1 MVSFEGE
8 CEQLL
13 LKIFRLFDS
22 HSTSV
27 IKTHVWSGNM
37 YKDISFLLNKIFRE
51 N

>member
-1 MVSFEGE
+1 MASFEGE

-27 IKTHVWSGNM
+27 IKTHVWSGNQCWAELFELFD
-37 YKDISFLLNKIFRE
+37 YSNS
-51 N
+51 